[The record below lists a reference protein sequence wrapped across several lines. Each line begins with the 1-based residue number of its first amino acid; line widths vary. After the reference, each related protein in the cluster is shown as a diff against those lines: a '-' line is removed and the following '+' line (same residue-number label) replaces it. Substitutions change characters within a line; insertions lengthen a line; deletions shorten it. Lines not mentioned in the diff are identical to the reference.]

1 MEPITHA
8 LTSLVLG
15 RAGQKRLPRYGLAM
29 LVVSGVAADL
39 DSLSYFG
46 GAEGFLRF
54 HRTVL
59 HSLAGSVVLI
69 FAVAGAFSIFDR
81 TRHKNTSQAS
91 PTVEA
96 RPLRF
101 TAALAVCTLGVL
113 AHVLLDLASGIGVQ
127 LLWPFRQGWTAW
139 DLLTNLDP
147 WILIL
152 LLLGI
157 FLPEVLRLA
166 SEEMG
171 ERKKTP
177 RGERAAVITF
187 LLLVVYICVRGGLHS
202 RAIDLISSR
211 EYHGQPPLASGAFPS
226 SFAPF
231 SWRGVIST
239 ESTVEEAEISFAAGA
254 EFDPDRTRTHYKPD
268 NSAAL
273 DAAQSTNAAKRFLRY
288 ARFPLAT
295 MQRDEKGFVFVLRD
309 MRFAANDMSSDN
321 ILVRVELDSSLQV
334 IQEEF
339 RFSRSSNR

>member
-1 MEPITHA
+1 VEPITHA

-46 GAEGFLRF
+46 GAEAYLRF
-54 HRTVL
+54 HRTGL
-59 HSLAGSVVLI
+59 HSLAGSAVLV
-69 FAVAGAFSIFDR
+69 FVVAGAFYIFAR
-81 TRHKNTSQAS
+81 TRHKNVMQAN
-91 PTVEA
+91 PTVNA
-96 RPLRF
+96 VPLRF
-101 TAALAVCTLGVL
+101 AAALAVCASGVL
-113 AHVLLDLASGIGVQ
+113 AHMLLDLASGIGVQ
-127 LLWPFRQGWTAW
+127 LLWPFRDRWSAW

-157 FLPEVLRLA
+157 SLPEVLRLV

-177 RGERAAVITF
+177 RGERAAVITL
-187 LLLVVYICVRGGLHS
+187 LLLVVYICARGGLHS

-231 SWRGVIST
+231 TWRGVIST
-239 ESTVEEAEISFAAGA
+239 ESTVEEAEISLAPGA
-254 EFDPDRTRTHYKPD
+254 EFDPDRTHAHFKPD

-273 DAAQSTNAAKRFLRY
+273 DAAQSTNSAKRFLRY

-295 MQRDEKGFVFVLRD
+295 MQRNDDGFVFVLRD
-309 MRFAANDMSSDN
+309 MRFAANDMSLDN
-321 ILVRVELDSSLQV
+321 IVVRVELDSGLHV
-334 IQEEF
+334 IHEDF
-339 RFSRSSNR
+339 RFSHSSNR